1 MSRPRAEMIP
11 AVTVPPRPNGLPMA
25 TTQSPTRILSES
37 PKPTA
42 VSGLFGLDLED
53 GDVCL
58 GVAADHLRFQAGI
71 VLQDHRYFVGVL
83 NDMVVGDHIS
93 FRIDDEPGAQRGGA
107 PLLAAGLILLEEL
120 LEKILERRPRRHRR
134 HFDARLTL
142 DNLSGRNID
151 HRRKQLFGQVGERL
165 RRRPRLCHGGRHRH
179 SQPDQRDCQPA
190 AEPRT
195 LRQRTV
201 CTGRMSR
208 KGVHCM
214 DLHGPANGDAN
225 RDLSARILMGLSFKT
240 EAVKWRM
247 AAFPFPRPACMAFCL
262 PVIAA

>member
-1 MSRPRAEMIP
+1 MSRPRAEMMP
-11 AVTVPPRPNGLPMA
+11 VVTVPPKPNGLPMA
-25 TTQSPTRILSES
+25 TSQSPIRILSEFAEAHGGQR
-37 PKPTA
+37 T
-42 VSGLFGLDLED
+42 LWLDLED
-53 GDVCL
+53 RDICF
-58 GVAADHLRFQAGI
+58 GVAADNLRFQAGI
-71 VLQDHRYFVGVL
+71 VMQDHRYFVGVL

-107 PLLAAGLILLEEL
+107 PLLAAGLVLLEEL

-134 HFDARLTL
+134 HFDARLPL

-151 HRRKQLFGQVGERL
+151 HRWKQLFGQVGERL

-201 CTGRMSR
+201 CTGWMSR

-214 DLHGPANGDAN
+214 DLHGPANGGAN